1 MYVMYEYYLRVLVQ
15 DLEEQKR
22 TKYKINGTATTAI
35 EKSNPNRP
43 AKSRLPYSY
52 QEHLYQMY
60 SYLYQGCLYLSPCL
74 WGW

>member
-1 MYVMYEYYLRVLVQ
+1 MILFLQ

-35 EKSNPNRP
+35 EKSNPNLP

-52 QEHLYQMY
+52 QEHEQGGQEDDTRTVRAERRERSGTENGRQMRD
-60 SYLYQGCLYLSPCL
+60 
-74 WGW
+74 